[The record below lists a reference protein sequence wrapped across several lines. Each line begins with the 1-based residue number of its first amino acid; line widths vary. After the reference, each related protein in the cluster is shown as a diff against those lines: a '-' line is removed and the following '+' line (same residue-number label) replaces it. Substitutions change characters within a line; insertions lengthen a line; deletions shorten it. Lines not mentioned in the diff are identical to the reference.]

1 MAKKETSFIKKILH
15 RYRLVVVNEDTFEER
30 VSFKISRLS
39 VFLLVTLLSF
49 LLIGL
54 TSILIVYT
62 PLKTYIPGYT
72 STNFKTEAVK
82 VNLKI
87 DSLEQSLEAKN
98 DYLDNLKLILTGEIE
113 SSAINN
119 DTSQTQLTNAIDQS
133 LFETSKSDSIL
144 RLSVENEDKYNV
156 LEQAIL
162 DTEFS
167 FFPPVKGIVSQ
178 SFSIKDK
185 HYAVDIATEKNESVK
200 SVADG
205 RVIFSEFTTETGYVI
220 IIEHQFSL
228 ISIYKHNSTL
238 LKTQGDFVSAGEV
251 IALTG
256 NSGEFST
263 GTHLHFELWSDG
275 NPLNPEEF
283 LNFD

>member
-1 MAKKETSFIKKILH
+1 MAKRETSFIKKILH
-15 RYRLVVVNEDTFEER
+15 RYRLVIVNEDTFEER
-30 VSFKISRLS
+30 ISFKISRLS

-54 TSILIVYT
+54 TSVLIVYT

-82 VNLKI
+82 INLKI

-113 SSAINN
+113 SSAIDE
-119 DTSQTQLTNAIDQS
+119 DTSQAQLAGAIDQS
-133 LFETSKSDSIL
+133 LFEPSEKDSIL
-144 RLSVENEDKYNV
+144 RLSVEKEDKYNV
-156 LEQAIL
+156 LEKAIL
-162 DTEFS
+162 NAEFS
-167 FFPPVKGIVSQ
+167 FFPPVKGIVSE
-178 SFSIKDK
+178 SFSIEDK

-228 ISIYKHNSTL
+228 ISVYKHNANL
-238 LKTQGDFVSAGEV
+238 LKSQGDFVTAGEV

-256 NSGEFST
+256 NSGELST

>member
-15 RYRLVVVNEDTFEER
+15 RYRLVIVNEETFEER

-49 LLIGL
+49 FLIGL
-54 TSILIVYT
+54 TSVLIVYT

-82 VNLKI
+82 INLKI
-87 DSLEQSLEAKN
+87 DSLEQSLEAKS
-98 DYLDNLKLILTGEIE
+98 DYLDNLKLILSGEIQ
-113 SSAINN
+113 SGSISLDSA
-119 DTSQTQLTNAIDQS
+119 QTQLTNNVDQS

-144 RLSVENEDKYNV
+144 RVDVENEDKYNV
-156 LEQAIL
+156 LERAIL
-162 DTEFS
+162 DAEFS
-167 FFPPVKGIVSQ
+167 FFPPVKGVISE
-178 SFSIKDK
+178 SFSIEKK
-185 HYAVDIATEKNESVK
+185 HYAVDIATEQNESVK

-220 IIEHQFSL
+220 IIEHQYSL
-228 ISIYKHNSTL
+228 ISVYKHNSTL
-238 LKTQGDFVSAGEV
+238 LKSQGDFVSAGEV